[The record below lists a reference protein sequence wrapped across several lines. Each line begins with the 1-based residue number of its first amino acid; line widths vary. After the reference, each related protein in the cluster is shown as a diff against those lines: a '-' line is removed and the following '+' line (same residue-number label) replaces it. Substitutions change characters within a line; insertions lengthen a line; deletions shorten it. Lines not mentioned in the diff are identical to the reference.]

1 MCKRVDVNFLL
12 IYFLHSFQTHLVSLL
27 WSWFCSCCSLIL
39 EYCLLLHSHILLIH
53 TYPNASHSSRLKPY
67 GISSQES
74 FSTTCISFLRIHL
87 TPYLCLCIDMILS
100 FIINVCVFS
109 FLLDSELLWGGKMLI
124 HRFQYLCTKWKQ
136 TDDIF
141 KYYRWRQF
149 SRDNSQWHATVV
161 SISLSIKPFL
171 Y

>member
-27 WSWFCSCCSLIL
+27 WSWFCSRCSLIL
-39 EYCLLLHSHILLIH
+39 KYCLLLRSHILLIH

-74 FSTTCISFLRIHL
+74 FSTSCISFLGIHL
-87 TPYLCLCIDMILS
+87 TPDLCLCIDMILC

-109 FLLDSELLWGGKMLI
+109 FLLDSELLWGGKCLYIGSNIYVLNERKVMTFSNI
-124 HRFQYLCTKWKQ
+124 TDEDSFQGIILNDMQLLFLSLCQ
-136 TDDIF
+136 
-141 KYYRWRQF
+141 
-149 SRDNSQWHATVV
+149 
-161 SISLSIKPFL
+161 
-171 Y
+171 